1 MTPPLYKQTSTDQ
14 LRNELEDCRKRMR
27 KSRDKISDILD
38 GVIHTGEGALCVC
51 EDELR
56 EVRFNLRLCRG
67 LQNTI
72 KARGESK

>member
-1 MTPPLYKQTSTDQ
+1 VTPPLYKQTSTDQ
-14 LRNELEDCRKRMR
+14 LKNELEDCRKRMEE
-27 KSRDKISDILD
+27 SRDKISGILD
-38 GVIHTGEGALCVC
+38 GVIHTGEGDPCVC

-56 EVRFNLRLCRG
+56 EVRFNLRICRG